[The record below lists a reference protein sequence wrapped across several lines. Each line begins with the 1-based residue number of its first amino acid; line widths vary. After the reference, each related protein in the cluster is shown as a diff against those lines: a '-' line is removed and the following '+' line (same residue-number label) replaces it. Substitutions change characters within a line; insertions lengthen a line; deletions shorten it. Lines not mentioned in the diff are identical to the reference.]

1 MLLYV
6 HILISKQHFQG
17 GVNHFEDGP
26 EAPIEVKLILIKLKM
41 PQRLVGVFAH
51 VKAGVSL
58 FPGDSMDGEDSGGQV
73 NTFGHP
79 YYCEVDE
86 LIEYTFIF
94 SAVFVWDLENEIG
107 FSYVPTYLAW

>member
-1 MLLYV
+1 MSSGNLVCLSPCPLV
-6 HILISKQHFQG
+6 SPILSKYGIKQHFQG

-58 FPGDSMDGEDSGGQV
+58 FHGDFTDGEDSGGQV
-73 NTFGHP
+73 NTFEP
-79 YYCEVDE
+79 LIIVE
-86 LIEYTFIF
+86 LI
-94 SAVFVWDLENEIG
+94 N
-107 FSYVPTYLAW
+107 

>member
-1 MLLYV
+1 M

-26 EAPIEVKLILIKLKM
+26 EAPIEVKLILMKLEM
-41 PQRLVGVFAH
+41 TQRLVGVFAH

-73 NTFGHP
+73 NTFGT
-79 YYCEVDE
+79 
-86 LIEYTFIF
+86 LII
-94 SAVFVWDLENEIG
+94 VKLMN
-107 FSYVPTYLAW
+107 